1 MPVTADFPVMRP
13 EDARKH
19 IDENTI
25 GIVVMF
31 GSTYNGQFEDVEA
44 TNTMIGEF
52 FNHPLSN
59 TGNCFEI
66 AYLHLASIL
75 FLFTR
80 KCHT

>member
-52 FNHPLSN
+52 FDHPLSKA
-59 TGNCFEI
+59 GNCEI
-66 AYLHLASIL
+66 SCLHFASIL
-75 FLFTR
+75 LLFTR